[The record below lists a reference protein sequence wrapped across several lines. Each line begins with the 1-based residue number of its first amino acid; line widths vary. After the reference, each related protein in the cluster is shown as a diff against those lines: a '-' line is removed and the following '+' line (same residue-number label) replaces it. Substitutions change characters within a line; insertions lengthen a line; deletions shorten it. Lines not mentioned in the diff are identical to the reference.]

1 MVPSV
6 VYGLW
11 GLEILA
17 PLVLTHIAPFL
28 ERVLGFI
35 PFFSGAATSG
45 YGLLTAGLVLA
56 IMVLPVITSTLVE
69 ALKRVPNE
77 LREASFGLDADPK
90 LQRIAGAVHYLDVGG
105 IPVAEAAG
113 LEAVLGGLR
122 EVHADDDRLVL
133 AASAVFDALYAAPGA
148 SS

>member
-1 MVPSV
+1 M
-6 VYGLW
+6 
-11 GLEILA
+11 A
-17 PLVLTHIAPFL
+17 
-28 ERVLGFI
+28 
-35 PFFSGAATSG
+35 
-45 YGLLTAGLVLA
+45 
-56 IMVLPVITSTLVE
+56 
-69 ALKRVPNE
+69 
-77 LREASFGLDADPK
+77 ASFGLDADPK

-113 LEAVLGGLR
+113 LEAVLDGLR